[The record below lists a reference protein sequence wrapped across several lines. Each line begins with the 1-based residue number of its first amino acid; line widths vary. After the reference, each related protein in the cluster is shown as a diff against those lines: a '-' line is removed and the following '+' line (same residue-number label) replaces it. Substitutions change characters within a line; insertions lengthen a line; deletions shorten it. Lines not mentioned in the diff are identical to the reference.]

1 MEFKVQRGERSL
13 CTLAFPVFRPY
24 GQEVNILTYCNEN
37 DLVTLTEMSGDEDV
51 GTSDELADSTNE
63 INDIETEDSGR
74 AEYEAL
80 IRGKYREHFAADTQR
95 LINRRFKK
103 YKALEEKVKELEEA
117 VSRSADIEKRI
128 AEERERTV
136 KETEERMNR
145 QFRSMRGRADEN
157 ALTGHSARSEL
168 DVKRLTKSERALLA
182 KRAQKGEKIRL

>member
-1 MEFKVQRGERSL
+1 
-13 CTLAFPVFRPY
+13 
-24 GQEVNILTYCNEN
+24 
-37 DLVTLTEMSGDEDV
+37 MSGDEYV
-51 GTSDELADSTNE
+51 GTPDELADGTNE
-63 INDIETEDSGR
+63 INDIETENSDR

-80 IRGKYREHFAADTQR
+80 IRGKFREHFAADTQR

-128 AEERERTV
+128 TEERERAV

-145 QFRSMRGRADEN
+145 QFRSMRGRANEN
-157 ALTGHSARSEL
+157 ALNGHSARFEL
-168 DVKRLTKSERALLA
+168 DVKRLTKSERAFLA